1 MIHPHNILILSR
13 AIDMSILIDFG
24 DITQRLNDFETPKMH
39 ARYQQSPLIKGIA
52 ISLISLQWEGTA
64 DILSDAFIPSNNDMT
79 SFRKTII
86 RLGYQCDTKNLKN
99 MKELNNIPSPVFIA
113 FQNISGILINVE
125 NDVAYLFDYMND
137 ELIEH
142 PLDNTAC
149 TVCVISEY
157 SKIFREPSPES
168 QDKSNWIKYAF
179 HRYNNEFKSLIFL
192 SFIVNILGA
201 LQPFFIMS
209 VYSFALTSDSI
220 STLYWLGMFAV
231 FLAIAEFF
239 FKRIRMNILTTS
251 GKDLAL
257 HISQNVIGKLLWLP
271 YSMTSSAGVSSQL
284 ARLRDIDQFRKLV
297 TAESTLSYFDMPFI
311 IVFIIAITILSGA
324 AALTVLIGI
333 FIMLIFCIYARY
345 LYVQA
350 TSKSSRANTMVSYQ
364 WNELLRGIGSMQGL
378 PLLRIIQSRFSAA
391 HSQSLK
397 DGENVS
403 IINNKIQGMGQ
414 ALIQTIGT
422 ASIVTAV
429 LGVMDGTSDAGAMLA
444 IVILVWKALTPI
456 MGIYNSIVKFKSIQ
470 ASAKQINAL
479 MSLNDDQTSLEKS
492 PPIRIFDG
500 EMTVSGLTQRHLHAA
515 TGLTNLGFKF
525 SVGDK
530 VSIAGPSGSG
540 KTTLLTILSGLEDK
554 YQGVVYMDGY
564 NIKQFNNYRYRKS
577 INYIPFELRLFE
589 GSLASNFILHN
600 GMITETQMQEMI
612 EILDLDVYFPQG
624 LNTVLDNA
632 FIQQLSSSHQ
642 QAIRLAL
649 GLGACDAQIIII
661 DEPFCGVEQ
670 EHSPYINKL
679 LTGKLAQS
687 TVIYTTNSQHFIA
700 ASNNCLLLDTD
711 GSQKYFG
718 FPDKVIQSMNT

>member
-1 MIHPHNILILSR
+1 
-13 AIDMSILIDFG
+13 MSILIDFG
-24 DITQRLNDFETPKMH
+24 DVEQRLNDFETPKMS
-39 ARYQQSPLIKGIA
+39 ARYQESPLIKGIA
-52 ISLISLQWEGTA
+52 FSLISLQWEGTP
-64 DILSDAFIPSNNDMT
+64 DILSDAFIPTDNEIG
-79 SFRKTII
+79 SFEATLV
-86 RLGYQCDTKNLKN
+86 RLGYQCEIIQLNN
-99 MKELNNIPSPVFIA
+99 MKALNNVAYPAFVA
-113 FQNISGILINVE
+113 FQNISGILINIE
-125 NDVAYLFDYMND
+125 NDLAYLFDYNNNV
-137 ELIEH
+137 LIKH
-142 PLDNTAC
+142 PLDSTPC
-149 TVCVISEY
+149 TVCIISEY
-157 SKIFREPSPES
+157 SQIFREAPPES

-209 VYSFALTSDSI
+209 VYSFALTADSVN
-220 STLYWLGMFAV
+220 TLYWLGFFAIL
-231 FLAIAEFF
+231 LAIAEFF

-257 HISQNVIGKLLWLP
+257 HISKNVIGKLLWLP

-324 AALTVLIGI
+324 AALTVIIGI
-333 FIMLIFCIYARY
+333 FIMLLFCLYARY
-345 LYVQA
+345 IYVHA

-378 PLLRIIQSRFSAA
+378 PLLRIIQSRFFAA

-397 DGENVS
+397 DGEGVS
-403 IINNKIQGMGQ
+403 LTNSKIQSMGQ
-414 ALIQTIGT
+414 ALIQIIGT

-456 MGIYNSIVKFKSIQ
+456 MGIYNAIVKFKSIQ

-479 MSLNDDQTSLEKS
+479 MSLNDDQSFLEKS
-492 PPIRIFDG
+492 PPIRSFNG
-500 EMTVSGLTQRHLHAA
+500 EIMASGLTHRHSYAA

-525 SVGDK
+525 SIGDK
-530 VSIAGPSGSG
+530 IAITGPSGSG
-540 KTTLLTILSGLEDK
+540 KTTLLSILTGLEDK

-564 NIKQFNNYRYRKS
+564 NIKQFNNYRYRKA

-600 GMITETQMQEMI
+600 GLITEKQMCEII
-612 EILDLDVYFPQG
+612 EILDLNTCLPKG
-624 LNTVLDNA
+624 LDTLLDNA
-632 FIQQLSSSHQ
+632 FIQQLSSSHRQ
-642 QAIRLAL
+642 GIRLAL
-649 GLGACDAQIIII
+649 GLGACDAQVIII

-670 EHSPYINKL
+670 AHTSYINKL
-679 LTGKLAQS
+679 LTGKLAQA
-687 TVIYTTNSQHFIA
+687 TVIYTTNSQNFIA
-700 ASNNCLLLDTD
+700 ASSNCLLLDAD
-711 GSQKYFG
+711 GNQQYFG
-718 FPDKVIQSMNT
+718 FPDKVIQNMNS